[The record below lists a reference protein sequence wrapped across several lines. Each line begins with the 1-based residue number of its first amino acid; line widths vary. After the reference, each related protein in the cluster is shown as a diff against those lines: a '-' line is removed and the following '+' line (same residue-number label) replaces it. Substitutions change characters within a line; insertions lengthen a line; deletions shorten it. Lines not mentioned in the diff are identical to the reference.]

1 MSHGSVLMRELK
13 IMSCDT
19 GNAAQVV
26 LLFVVVVG
34 IALFVLPPACVNE
47 VVPCLFWI
55 CGVSATQ
62 TSIKALLEDD
72 YRGGVLE
79 QLLIQDLLPE
89 AVIFLKILAHWI
101 CISVPISIA
110 AALIQLTILGGS
122 IHYAVAL
129 GLVLGVGLLVV
140 NCVSAVGHSLVLG
153 GEGKLITAQIL
164 VFPMI
169 VPVVVCSHLCLEGM
183 VDFTFTRTTALLGV
197 GVLCLVPVSVFFVL
211 AAVRLAVEKD

>member
-1 MSHGSVLMRELK
+1 MRELK
-13 IMSCDT
+13 IMSCNT

-34 IALFVLPPACVNE
+34 VALFVLPSACVHE
-47 VVPCLFWI
+47 VMPCLFWV
-55 CGVSATQ
+55 CGTLVTQ

-72 YRGGVLE
+72 YRGGMLE
-79 QLLIQDLLPE
+79 QLLIQDPLPE
-89 AVIFLKILAHWI
+89 AVIFLKILAHWM
-101 CISVPISIA
+101 CVSMPISIA
-110 AALIQLTILGGS
+110 AVVIQLAILGGS
-122 IHYAVAL
+122 THYAVAL
-129 GLVLGVGLLVV
+129 GLTLGVGLLVV

-169 VPVVVCSHLCLEGM
+169 VPIVVCSHLCLEDM
-183 VDFTFTRTTALLGV
+183 VDFTFSRTTALLGA
-197 GVLCLVPVSVFFVL
+197 GVLCLVPVSVFFIL